1 MIRIDELYYNV
12 FVKAVQ
18 RLSRRAACHWFYPF
32 GSTDFQDMC
41 NGPLIL
47 DADLRIVFWDQEPA
61 YQDRVSTFMDQYIPR
76 YKDAQDRII
85 VTSELESQDLAWAC
99 NTYGLRS
106 GYYFFHGWA
115 ALDWYRGYDHSFLAQ
130 DWQNRTIRKRLFCPN
145 NIIGGRRSHRLRVL
159 SALAERDAIADN
171 HISFPAVCPYENL
184 AVADLCHQHNIT
196 LPENLCLPLVIDQE
210 HNHANDSHCINFWD
224 QATESFCHIVTE
236 TVYDSTRIH
245 LTEKT
250 FKPIVLEQ
258 PFLLVAPRGS
268 LRYLRSY
275 GFRTFGDLW
284 NEGYDDLD
292 DDSRIAAIADIAAQV
307 NQWTVAELRDAQHH
321 ATDIV
326 RHNKKWFY
334 GGFQDLLWTELT
346 GLIDSWH

>member
-1 MIRIDELYYNV
+1 MIRIDEIYYNV

-18 RLSRRAACHWFYPF
+18 RLNRAAACHWFHPF

-47 DADLRIVFWDQEPA
+47 GADLRVVFWDQEPT
-61 YQDRVSTFMDQYIPR
+61 YRDRVGRFMDEYIPR
-76 YKDAQDRII
+76 YQDAKRRII
-85 VTSELESQDLAWAC
+85 VTSERDSQDLDWAC
-99 NTYGLRS
+99 STYGLES

-115 ALDWYRGYDHSFLAQ
+115 ALDWYRGYNHTFLA
-130 DWQNRTIRKRLFCPN
+130 DAWPDRKLTRRIFCPN
-145 NIIGGRRSHRLRVL
+145 NIVGGRREHRLRVL
-159 SALAERDAIADN
+159 EAFAQRELIVNN
-171 HISFPAVCPYENL
+171 HISFPEVCPYENRS
-184 AVADLCHQHNIT
+184 VRDLMREHELT
-196 LPENLCLPLVIDQE
+196 LPESLSLPLIIDNDR
-210 HNHANDSHCINFWD
+210 NHANDSHSINFWD
-224 QATESFCHIVTE
+224 QATESFCHVVTE

-268 LRYLRSY
+268 LGYLRSY

-284 NEGYDDLD
+284 NESYDDASD
-292 DDSRIAAIADIAAQV
+292 QDRISAIADVCAEINAWNPSQLKEAQY
-307 NQWTVAELRDAQHH
+307 H
-321 ATDIV
+321 AIEIV
-326 RHNKKWFY
+326 KHNKQWFY